1 MLLNSLP
8 NIVSSPISNVSVVIF
23 NIISIADVIRI
34 LAMTNI
40 MLTMMSIGIDNT
52 QMRYDMVFLLENII
66 NEALLDYT
74 HSNRT

>member
-1 MLLNSLP
+1 
-8 NIVSSPISNVSVVIF
+8 
-23 NIISIADVIRI
+23 
-34 LAMTNI
+34 
-40 MLTMMSIGIDNT
+40 MMSIGIDNT